1 MDATTAHSDTD
12 RPYLPGMGKD
22 ILIPFYDVVHRVFR
36 VGRLH
41 AEMVR
46 RAELEPG
53 QRVLDIGCG
62 TGNLLLALGARRPD
76 LDLAGID
83 PDPKALARAT
93 RKARRA
99 GVAVR
104 FDRGFADTLPYPD
117 GSVDRVFSSLMLH
130 HLDPPVKDATL
141 AEVRRVLRPGGA
153 LVLADFDGHGQGHGR
168 GHGHRRLPFGRRME
182 VSQRLRE
189 NAGIADRIAA
199 AGLVP
204 DEPAPFELRVG
215 TVAIVR
221 AARRS

>member
-1 MDATTAHSDTD
+1 MDATTAHSDTE

-22 ILIPFYDVVHRVFR
+22 WLLPLYDTVHRVFR

-46 RAELEPG
+46 LAGPQRG

-76 LDLAGID
+76 LDLSGID

-93 RKARRA
+93 RKARRT
-99 GVAVR
+99 GVDVHV
-104 FDRGFADTLPYPD
+104 DRGFADALPHAD
-117 GSVDRVFSSLMLH
+117 ASIDRVFSSLMLH

-141 AEVRRVLRPGGA
+141 AEVRRVLRPGGV
-153 LVLADFDGHGQGHGR
+153 LVLADFDGGEPGQGHG
-168 GHGHRRLPFGRRME
+168 HGRRLFRKRME
-182 VSQRLRE
+182 SSRRLHE
-189 NAGIADRIAA
+189 NSGLVDRIAA

-204 DEPAPFELRVG
+204 DAPVAFPLRRVG
-215 TVAIVR
+215 AVSVIR
-221 AARRS
+221 ATRAG